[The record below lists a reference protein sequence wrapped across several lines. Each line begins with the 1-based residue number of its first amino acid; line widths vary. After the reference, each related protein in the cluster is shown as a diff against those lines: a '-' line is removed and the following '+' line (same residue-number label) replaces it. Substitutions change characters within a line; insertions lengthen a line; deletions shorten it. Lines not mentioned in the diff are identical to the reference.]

1 MRKVV
6 IADTSCLILLS
17 KIGELELL
25 QLLYD
30 RVYITPEIEREFGE
44 VLPDWILIETVE
56 DKEYQKF
63 LETKLDVGEASAI
76 ALARS
81 QVNSLI
87 ILDDLKARKIAK
99 QLGIVCTGT
108 LGIISKAK
116 EEGHRDKIKPIIQKI
131 LQTNFRISQQIVNAL
146 LSRHGEQ
153 L

>member
-6 IADTSCLILLS
+6 IADASCLIVLS

-30 RVYITPEIEREFGE
+30 RVYITSEIEREFGE

-63 LETKLDVGEASAI
+63 LETKLDIGEASAI
-76 ALARS
+76 ALAKS
-81 QVNSLI
+81 QANALI
-87 ILDDLKARKIAK
+87 ILDDLKARKFAK
-99 QLGIVCTGT
+99 ELGIVCTGT

-116 EEGHRDKIKPIIQKI
+116 EEGHCDKIQPIIQKI
-131 LQTNFRISQQIVNAL
+131 LQTNFRISQQVVNAL